1 MHRGCGPALIGT
13 AGFLPDG
20 RRGRIGH
27 GLPAG
32 DAGGNRGGPPEDEVA
47 ALSCFFAILGAEG
60 DADALLGVV
69 RMVHRGMEP
78 PGAVVVPDVVVGV
91 EVEVCFHA
99 PIRTHGVGH
108 PLSQA
113 KKKPAP
119 RCAPQADGPGDIPC
133 LIGERLR

>member
-32 DAGGNRGGPPEDEVA
+32 DAGSNRGGPPEDEVA
-47 ALSCFFAILGAEG
+47 ALPCLFAVLGAEG

-69 RMVHRGMEP
+69 RVVHRSVEP
-78 PGAVVVPDVVVGV
+78 PGAIVVPDVVVGV
-91 EVEVCFHA
+91 EVDVCFHA
-99 PIRTHGVGH
+99 PIETGGLGH
-108 PLSQA
+108 SLS
-113 KKKPAP
+113 
-119 RCAPQADGPGDIPC
+119 
-133 LIGERLR
+133 